1 MVPLC
6 WEKSHSRLILDKAWE
21 DGTSTVVLKL
31 QEGISRKMDDDDFG
45 GFEAAE
51 NFKDGNGEP
60 PVTSPAIPWAAFT
73 TAPEIHVPSTLSAE
87 VLQESSSTNVSFVSS
102 DPLIPSGD
110 DMVIDGQPSTNT
122 LNLTDLKEQVPL
134 SVDPSLNV
142 PVSCLSITEDVETA
156 SENDRKLELDE
167 ANKETLQ
174 QTLSSLE
181 VKLKAADEEKGRIKK
196 ELEDL
201 LEKYRILE
209 TDLLEHK
216 EDKLISHEDQYKK
229 IQEKHKLEL
238 EDLRRAGHEALAII
252 VEEFKALLQST
263 VQQRKETIEKQHA
276 SVIEKQAQKCEE
288 LLIAQHQRLLDM
300 LDKEHKV
307 LEEKTE
313 ESLLQQSQE
322 YKNMLEKCMESER
335 ESNKEALAAS
345 AKIEKEELEAAIL
358 TAVKAERESMKK
370 LHVEEK
376 ELWQAERKK
385 DQERI
390 AQAIADAVEEQR
402 QSSQSIVKAAI
413 LEEQEKSEK
422 AIEKAVKQTRE
433 ELMEYIKEQKRID
446 QVIRQRSLSS
456 LELFLSC
463 AQKQL
468 RSLLHEESTSDAE
481 QKKLSL

>member
-1 MVPLC
+1 
-6 WEKSHSRLILDKAWE
+6 
-21 DGTSTVVLKL
+21 
-31 QEGISRKMDDDDFG
+31 MDDDDFG

-60 PVTSPAIPWAAFT
+60 PVTSPAIPWAAFPT
-73 TAPEIHVPSTLSAE
+73 
-87 VLQESSSTNVSFVSS
+87 
-102 DPLIPSGD
+102 GD
-110 DMVIDGQPSTNT
+110 DMVTDGQPSTST
-122 LNLTDLKEQVPL
+122 LNLADLKEQVPL
-134 SVDPSLNV
+134 SVDPSLNA
-142 PVSCLSITEDVETA
+142 PVSCLSVTEDVETA

-181 VKLKAADEEKGRIKK
+181 VKLKAADEEKCRIKK

-209 TDLLEHK
+209 TDFLKHK
-216 EDKLISHEDQYKK
+216 EDKVISHEDQYNKL
-229 IQEKHKLEL
+229 QEKHKLEL

-263 VQQRKETIEKQHA
+263 VQQRKETIEKQYA

-288 LLIAQHQRLLDM
+288 LLIAQ
-300 LDKEHKV
+300 
-307 LEEKTE
+307 
-313 ESLLQQSQE
+313 
-322 YKNMLEKCMESER
+322 NMLEKCMESER

-345 AKIEKEELEAAIL
+345 AKDLKIEKEELEAAIV
-358 TAVKAERESMKK
+358 TAVKAERENMKK

-376 ELWQAERKK
+376 ELWQAERNK

-433 ELMEYIKEQKRID
+433 ELMEYIKEQKRYLHWHWMRGLSYRLTCQQLTAVGKLEDLISESAF
-446 QVIRQRSLSS
+446 VFSQRP
-456 LELFLSC
+456 
-463 AQKQL
+463 
-468 RSLLHEESTSDAE
+468 R
-481 QKKLSL
+481 

>member
-1 MVPLC
+1 MVLLC
-6 WEKSHSRLILDKAWE
+6 WEKSHSRLILVKAWE

-60 PVTSPAIPWAAFT
+60 PVTSPAIPWAAFPT
-73 TAPEIHVPSTLSAE
+73 
-87 VLQESSSTNVSFVSS
+87 
-102 DPLIPSGD
+102 GD
-110 DMVIDGQPSTNT
+110 DMVTDGQPSTST
-122 LNLTDLKEQVPL
+122 LNLADLKEQVPL
-134 SVDPSLNV
+134 SVDPSLNA
-142 PVSCLSITEDVETA
+142 PVSCLSVTEDVETA

-181 VKLKAADEEKGRIKK
+181 VKLKAADEEKCRIKK

-209 TDLLEHK
+209 TDFLKHK
-216 EDKLISHEDQYKK
+216 EDKLISHEDQYNKL
-229 IQEKHKLEL
+229 QEKHKLEL

-252 VEEFKALLQST
+252 VEEFK
-263 VQQRKETIEKQHA
+263 
-276 SVIEKQAQKCEE
+276 
-288 LLIAQHQRLLDM
+288 HQRLLDM

-313 ESLLQQSQE
+313 ESLLQQSQK
-322 YKNMLEKCMESER
+322 YKNMLGKCMESER

-345 AKIEKEELEAAIL
+345 AKIEKEELEAAIV
-358 TAVKAERESMKK
+358 TAVKAERENMKK

-376 ELWQAERKK
+376 ELWQAERNK

-446 QVIRQRSLSS
+446 CVIRQRSLSS

-468 RSLLHEESTSDAE
+468 SSLLHEESTLDAE

>member
-1 MVPLC
+1 
-6 WEKSHSRLILDKAWE
+6 
-21 DGTSTVVLKL
+21 
-31 QEGISRKMDDDDFG
+31 MDDDDFG

-60 PVTSPAIPWAAFT
+60 PVTSPAIPWAAFPT
-73 TAPEIHVPSTLSAE
+73 
-87 VLQESSSTNVSFVSS
+87 
-102 DPLIPSGD
+102 GD
-110 DMVIDGQPSTNT
+110 DMVTDGQPSTST
-122 LNLTDLKEQVPL
+122 LNLADLKEQVPL
-134 SVDPSLNV
+134 SVDPSLNA
-142 PVSCLSITEDVETA
+142 PVSCLSVTEDVETA

-181 VKLKAADEEKGRIKK
+181 VKLKAADEEKCRIKK

-209 TDLLEHK
+209 TDFLKHK
-216 EDKLISHEDQYKK
+216 EDKVISHEDQYN
-229 IQEKHKLEL
+229 KLQ
-238 EDLRRAGHEALAII
+238 
-252 VEEFKALLQST
+252 ALLQST
-263 VQQRKETIEKQHA
+263 VQQRKETIEKQYA

-313 ESLLQQSQE
+313 ESLLQQSQK

-345 AKIEKEELEAAIL
+345 AKIEKEELEAAIV
-358 TAVKAERESMKK
+358 TAVKAERENMKK

-376 ELWQAERKK
+376 ELWQAERNK

-433 ELMEYIKEQKRID
+433 ELMEYIKEQKRYLHWHWMRGLSYRLTCQQLTAVGKLEDLISESAF
-446 QVIRQRSLSS
+446 VFSQRP
-456 LELFLSC
+456 
-463 AQKQL
+463 
-468 RSLLHEESTSDAE
+468 R
-481 QKKLSL
+481 

>member
-1 MVPLC
+1 
-6 WEKSHSRLILDKAWE
+6 
-21 DGTSTVVLKL
+21 
-31 QEGISRKMDDDDFG
+31 MDDDDFG

-60 PVTSPAIPWAAFT
+60 PVTSPAIPWAAFPT
-73 TAPEIHVPSTLSAE
+73 
-87 VLQESSSTNVSFVSS
+87 
-102 DPLIPSGD
+102 GD
-110 DMVIDGQPSTNT
+110 DMVTDGQPSTST
-122 LNLTDLKEQVPL
+122 LNLADLKEQVPL
-134 SVDPSLNV
+134 SVDPSLNA
-142 PVSCLSITEDVETA
+142 PVSCLSVTEDVETA

-181 VKLKAADEEKGRIKK
+181 VKLKAADEEKCRIKK

-209 TDLLEHK
+209 TDFLKHK
-216 EDKLISHEDQYKK
+216 EDKVISHEDQYNKL
-229 IQEKHKLEL
+229 QEKHKLEL

-252 VEEFKALLQST
+252 VEEFK
-263 VQQRKETIEKQHA
+263 
-276 SVIEKQAQKCEE
+276 
-288 LLIAQHQRLLDM
+288 HQRLLDM

-313 ESLLQQSQE
+313 ESLLQQSQK

-345 AKIEKEELEAAIL
+345 AKIEKEELEAAIV
-358 TAVKAERESMKK
+358 TAVKAERENMKK

-376 ELWQAERKK
+376 ELWQAERNK

-433 ELMEYIKEQKRID
+433 ELMEYIKEQKRYLHWHWMRGLSYRLTCQQLTAVGKLEDLISESAF
-446 QVIRQRSLSS
+446 VFSQRP
-456 LELFLSC
+456 
-463 AQKQL
+463 
-468 RSLLHEESTSDAE
+468 R
-481 QKKLSL
+481 

>member
-1 MVPLC
+1 MVLLC
-6 WEKSHSRLILDKAWE
+6 WEKSHSRLILVKAWE

-60 PVTSPAIPWAAFT
+60 PVTSPAIPWAAFPT
-73 TAPEIHVPSTLSAE
+73 
-87 VLQESSSTNVSFVSS
+87 
-102 DPLIPSGD
+102 GD
-110 DMVIDGQPSTNT
+110 DMVTDGQPSTST
-122 LNLTDLKEQVPL
+122 LNLADLKEQVPL
-134 SVDPSLNV
+134 SVDPSLNA
-142 PVSCLSITEDVETA
+142 PVSCLSVTEDVETA

-181 VKLKAADEEKGRIKK
+181 VKLKAADEEKCRIKK

-209 TDLLEHK
+209 TDFLKHK
-216 EDKLISHEDQYKK
+216 EDKLISHEDQYNKL
-229 IQEKHKLEL
+229 QEKHKLEL

-252 VEEFKALLQST
+252 VEEFK
-263 VQQRKETIEKQHA
+263 
-276 SVIEKQAQKCEE
+276 
-288 LLIAQHQRLLDM
+288 
-300 LDKEHKV
+300 
-307 LEEKTE
+307 
-313 ESLLQQSQE
+313 
-322 YKNMLEKCMESER
+322 NMLGKCMESER

-345 AKIEKEELEAAIL
+345 AKIEKEELEAAIV
-358 TAVKAERESMKK
+358 TAVKAERENMKK

-376 ELWQAERKK
+376 ELWQAERNK

-446 QVIRQRSLSS
+446 CVIRQRSLSS

-468 RSLLHEESTSDAE
+468 SSLLHEESTLDAE

>member
-1 MVPLC
+1 MRAPD
-6 WEKSHSRLILDKAWE
+6 R
-21 DGTSTVVLKL
+21 G
-31 QEGISRKMDDDDFG
+31 R
-45 GFEAAE
+45 AAE
-51 NFKDGNGEP
+51 A
-60 PVTSPAIPWAAFT
+60 VSATSRGQVFPGKWMT
-73 TAPEIHVPSTLSAE
+73 TTLE
-87 VLQESSSTNVSFVSS
+87 VLRQQKTLRME
-102 DPLIPSGD
+102 
-110 DMVIDGQPSTNT
+110 MVNPQLLLQLFLGQHFP
-122 LNLTDLKEQVPL
+122 Q
-134 SVDPSLNV
+134 
-142 PVSCLSITEDVETA
+142 
-156 SENDRKLELDE
+156 
-167 ANKETLQ
+167 
-174 QTLSSLE
+174 
-181 VKLKAADEEKGRIKK
+181 

-209 TDLLEHK
+209 TDFLKHK
-216 EDKLISHEDQYKK
+216 EDKVISHEDQYNKL
-229 IQEKHKLEL
+229 QEKHKLEL

-263 VQQRKETIEKQHA
+263 VQQRKETIEKQYA

-313 ESLLQQSQE
+313 ESLLQQSQK

-345 AKIEKEELEAAIL
+345 AKDLKIEKEELEAAIV
-358 TAVKAERESMKK
+358 TAVKAERENMKK

-376 ELWQAERKK
+376 ELWQAERNK

-433 ELMEYIKEQKRID
+433 ELMEYIKEQKRYLHWHWMRGLSYRLTCQQLTAVGKLEDLISESAF
-446 QVIRQRSLSS
+446 VFSQRP
-456 LELFLSC
+456 
-463 AQKQL
+463 
-468 RSLLHEESTSDAE
+468 R
-481 QKKLSL
+481 

>member
-1 MVPLC
+1 
-6 WEKSHSRLILDKAWE
+6 
-21 DGTSTVVLKL
+21 
-31 QEGISRKMDDDDFG
+31 MDDDDFG

-60 PVTSPAIPWAAFT
+60 PVTSPAIPWAAFPT
-73 TAPEIHVPSTLSAE
+73 
-87 VLQESSSTNVSFVSS
+87 
-102 DPLIPSGD
+102 GD
-110 DMVIDGQPSTNT
+110 DMVTDGQPSTST
-122 LNLTDLKEQVPL
+122 LNLADLKEQVPL

-142 PVSCLSITEDVETA
+142 PVSCLSVTEDVETA

-181 VKLKAADEEKGRIKK
+181 VKLKAADEEKCRIKK

-209 TDLLEHK
+209 TDFLKHK
-216 EDKLISHEDQYKK
+216 EDKLISHEDQYNKL
-229 IQEKHKLEL
+229 QEKHKLEL

-263 VQQRKETIEKQHA
+263 VQQRKETIEKQYA

-288 LLIAQHQRLLDM
+288 LLIAQ
-300 LDKEHKV
+300 
-307 LEEKTE
+307 
-313 ESLLQQSQE
+313 
-322 YKNMLEKCMESER
+322 NMLEKCMESER

-345 AKIEKEELEAAIL
+345 AKDLKIEKEELEAAIV
-358 TAVKAERESMKK
+358 TAVKAERENMKK

-376 ELWQAERKK
+376 ELWQAERNK

-446 QVIRQRSLSS
+446 CVIRQRSLSS

-468 RSLLHEESTSDAE
+468 SSLLHEESTLDAE

>member
-1 MVPLC
+1 
-6 WEKSHSRLILDKAWE
+6 
-21 DGTSTVVLKL
+21 
-31 QEGISRKMDDDDFG
+31 MDDDDFG

-60 PVTSPAIPWAAFT
+60 PVTSPAIPWAAFPT
-73 TAPEIHVPSTLSAE
+73 
-87 VLQESSSTNVSFVSS
+87 
-102 DPLIPSGD
+102 GD
-110 DMVIDGQPSTNT
+110 DMVTDGQPSTST
-122 LNLTDLKEQVPL
+122 LNLADLKEQVPL

-142 PVSCLSITEDVETA
+142 PVSCLSVTEDVETA

-181 VKLKAADEEKGRIKK
+181 VKLKAADEEKCRIKK

-209 TDLLEHK
+209 TDFLKHK
-216 EDKLISHEDQYKK
+216 EDKLISHEDQYNKL
-229 IQEKHKLEL
+229 QEKHKLEL

-263 VQQRKETIEKQHA
+263 VQQRKETIEKQYA

-288 LLIAQHQRLLDM
+288 LLIAQ
-300 LDKEHKV
+300 
-307 LEEKTE
+307 
-313 ESLLQQSQE
+313 
-322 YKNMLEKCMESER
+322 NMLEKCMESER

-345 AKIEKEELEAAIL
+345 AKIEKEELEAAIV
-358 TAVKAERESMKK
+358 TAVKAERENMKK

-376 ELWQAERKK
+376 ELWQAERNK

-446 QVIRQRSLSS
+446 CVIRQRSLSS

-468 RSLLHEESTSDAE
+468 SSLLHEESTLDAE

>member
-1 MVPLC
+1 MDTGGNLVMISVPF
-6 WEKSHSRLILDKAWE
+6 
-21 DGTSTVVLKL
+21 
-31 QEGISRKMDDDDFG
+31 Q
-45 GFEAAE
+45 
-51 NFKDGNGEP
+51 
-60 PVTSPAIPWAAFT
+60 
-73 TAPEIHVPSTLSAE
+73 AE
-87 VLQESSSTNVSFVSS
+87 VFPGKWMTTTLEVLRQQKTLRMEMVNPQLLLQLF
-102 DPLIPSGD
+102 L
-110 DMVIDGQPSTNT
+110 GQHFP
-122 LNLTDLKEQVPL
+122 QVPL
-134 SVDPSLNV
+134 SVDPSLNA
-142 PVSCLSITEDVETA
+142 PVSCLSVTEDVETA

-181 VKLKAADEEKGRIKK
+181 VKLKAADEEKCRIKK

-209 TDLLEHK
+209 TDFLKHK
-216 EDKLISHEDQYKK
+216 EDKVISHEDQYNKL
-229 IQEKHKLEL
+229 QEKHKLEL

-263 VQQRKETIEKQHA
+263 VQQRKETIEKQYA

-313 ESLLQQSQE
+313 ESLLQQSQK

-345 AKIEKEELEAAIL
+345 AKIEKEELEAAIV
-358 TAVKAERESMKK
+358 TAVKAERENMKK

-376 ELWQAERKK
+376 ELWQAERNK

-433 ELMEYIKEQKRID
+433 ELMEYIKEQKRYLHWHWMRGLSYRLTCQQLTAVGKLEDLISESAF
-446 QVIRQRSLSS
+446 VFSQRP
-456 LELFLSC
+456 
-463 AQKQL
+463 
-468 RSLLHEESTSDAE
+468 R
-481 QKKLSL
+481 

>member
-1 MVPLC
+1 MVLLC
-6 WEKSHSRLILDKAWE
+6 WEKSHSRLILVKAWE

-60 PVTSPAIPWAAFT
+60 PVTSPAIPWAAFPT
-73 TAPEIHVPSTLSAE
+73 
-87 VLQESSSTNVSFVSS
+87 
-102 DPLIPSGD
+102 GD
-110 DMVIDGQPSTNT
+110 DMVTDGQPSTST
-122 LNLTDLKEQVPL
+122 LNLADLKEQVPL
-134 SVDPSLNV
+134 SVDPSLNA
-142 PVSCLSITEDVETA
+142 PVSCLSVTEDVETA

-181 VKLKAADEEKGRIKK
+181 VKLKAADEEKCRIKK

-209 TDLLEHK
+209 TDFLKHK
-216 EDKLISHEDQYKK
+216 EDKLISHEDQYNKL
-229 IQEKHKLEL
+229 QEKHKLEL

-263 VQQRKETIEKQHA
+263 VQQRKETIEKQYA

-288 LLIAQHQRLLDM
+288 LLIAQ
-300 LDKEHKV
+300 
-307 LEEKTE
+307 
-313 ESLLQQSQE
+313 
-322 YKNMLEKCMESER
+322 NMLGKCMESER

-345 AKIEKEELEAAIL
+345 AKIEKEELEAAIV
-358 TAVKAERESMKK
+358 TAVKAERENMKK

-376 ELWQAERKK
+376 ELWQAERNK

-446 QVIRQRSLSS
+446 CVIRQRSLSS

-468 RSLLHEESTSDAE
+468 SSLLHEESTLDAE

>member
-1 MVPLC
+1 MVLLC
-6 WEKSHSRLILDKAWE
+6 WEKSHSRLILVKAWE

-60 PVTSPAIPWAAFT
+60 PVTSPAIPWAAFPT
-73 TAPEIHVPSTLSAE
+73 
-87 VLQESSSTNVSFVSS
+87 
-102 DPLIPSGD
+102 GD
-110 DMVIDGQPSTNT
+110 DMVTDGQPSTST
-122 LNLTDLKEQVPL
+122 LNLADLKEQ
-134 SVDPSLNV
+134 
-142 PVSCLSITEDVETA
+142 
-156 SENDRKLELDE
+156 
-167 ANKETLQ
+167 
-174 QTLSSLE
+174 
-181 VKLKAADEEKGRIKK
+181 

-209 TDLLEHK
+209 TDFLKHK
-216 EDKLISHEDQYKK
+216 EDKLISHEDQYNKL
-229 IQEKHKLEL
+229 QEKHKLEL

-263 VQQRKETIEKQHA
+263 VQQRKETIEKQYA

-313 ESLLQQSQE
+313 ESLLQQSQK
-322 YKNMLEKCMESER
+322 YKNMLGKCMESER

-345 AKIEKEELEAAIL
+345 AKDLKIEKEELEAAIV
-358 TAVKAERESMKK
+358 TAVKAERENMKK

-376 ELWQAERKK
+376 ELWQAERNK

-446 QVIRQRSLSS
+446 CVIRQRSLSS

-468 RSLLHEESTSDAE
+468 SSLLHEESTLDAE

>member
-1 MVPLC
+1 MVLLC
-6 WEKSHSRLILDKAWE
+6 WEKSHSRLILVKAWE

-60 PVTSPAIPWAAFT
+60 PVTSPAIPWAAFPT
-73 TAPEIHVPSTLSAE
+73 
-87 VLQESSSTNVSFVSS
+87 
-102 DPLIPSGD
+102 GD
-110 DMVIDGQPSTNT
+110 DMVTDGQPSTST
-122 LNLTDLKEQVPL
+122 LNLADLKEQVPL
-134 SVDPSLNV
+134 SVDPSLNA
-142 PVSCLSITEDVETA
+142 PVSCLSVTEDVETA

-181 VKLKAADEEKGRIKK
+181 VKLKAADEEKCRIKK

-209 TDLLEHK
+209 TDFLKHK
-216 EDKLISHEDQYKK
+216 EDKLISHEDQYNKL
-229 IQEKHKLEL
+229 QEKHKLEL

-263 VQQRKETIEKQHA
+263 VQQRKETIEKQYA

-288 LLIAQHQRLLDM
+288 LLIAQ
-300 LDKEHKV
+300 
-307 LEEKTE
+307 
-313 ESLLQQSQE
+313 
-322 YKNMLEKCMESER
+322 NMLGKCMESER

-345 AKIEKEELEAAIL
+345 AKDLKIEKEELEAAIV
-358 TAVKAERESMKK
+358 TAVKAERENMKK

-376 ELWQAERKK
+376 ELWQAERNK

-446 QVIRQRSLSS
+446 CVIRQRSLSS

-468 RSLLHEESTSDAE
+468 SSLLHEESTLDAE

>member
-1 MVPLC
+1 MVLLC
-6 WEKSHSRLILDKAWE
+6 WEKSHSRLILVKAWE

-60 PVTSPAIPWAAFT
+60 PVTSPAIPWAAFPT
-73 TAPEIHVPSTLSAE
+73 
-87 VLQESSSTNVSFVSS
+87 
-102 DPLIPSGD
+102 GD
-110 DMVIDGQPSTNT
+110 DMVTDGQPSTST
-122 LNLTDLKEQVPL
+122 LNLADLKEQVPL
-134 SVDPSLNV
+134 SVDPSLNA
-142 PVSCLSITEDVETA
+142 PVSCLSVTEDVETA

-181 VKLKAADEEKGRIKK
+181 VKLKAADEEKCRIKK

-209 TDLLEHK
+209 TDFLKHK
-216 EDKLISHEDQYKK
+216 EDKLISHEDQYN
-229 IQEKHKLEL
+229 KLQ
-238 EDLRRAGHEALAII
+238 
-252 VEEFKALLQST
+252 ALLQST
-263 VQQRKETIEKQHA
+263 VQQRKETIEKQYA

-313 ESLLQQSQE
+313 ESLLQQSQK
-322 YKNMLEKCMESER
+322 YKNMLGKCMESER

-345 AKIEKEELEAAIL
+345 AKIEKEELEAAIV
-358 TAVKAERESMKK
+358 TAVKAERENMKK

-376 ELWQAERKK
+376 ELWQAERNK

-446 QVIRQRSLSS
+446 CVIRQRSLSS

-468 RSLLHEESTSDAE
+468 SSLLHEESTLDAE

>member
-1 MVPLC
+1 
-6 WEKSHSRLILDKAWE
+6 
-21 DGTSTVVLKL
+21 
-31 QEGISRKMDDDDFG
+31 MDDDDFG

-60 PVTSPAIPWAAFT
+60 PVTSPAIPWAAFPT
-73 TAPEIHVPSTLSAE
+73 
-87 VLQESSSTNVSFVSS
+87 
-102 DPLIPSGD
+102 GD
-110 DMVIDGQPSTNT
+110 DMVTDGQPSTST
-122 LNLTDLKEQVPL
+122 LNLADLKEQVPL
-134 SVDPSLNV
+134 SVDPSLNA
-142 PVSCLSITEDVETA
+142 PVSCLSVTEDVETA

-181 VKLKAADEEKGRIKK
+181 VKLKAADEEKCRIKK

-209 TDLLEHK
+209 TDFLKHK
-216 EDKLISHEDQYKK
+216 EDKLISHEDQYNKL
-229 IQEKHKLEL
+229 QEKHKLEL

-263 VQQRKETIEKQHA
+263 VQQRKETIEKQYA

-313 ESLLQQSQE
+313 ESLLQQSQK
-322 YKNMLEKCMESER
+322 YKNMLGKCMESER

-345 AKIEKEELEAAIL
+345 AKDLKIEKEELEAAIV
-358 TAVKAERESMKK
+358 TAVKAERENMKK

-376 ELWQAERKK
+376 ELWQAERNK

-446 QVIRQRSLSS
+446 CVIRQRSLSS

-468 RSLLHEESTSDAE
+468 SSLLHEESTLDAE